1 MLTEVETRSDKRFFL
16 HFAARAVF
24 EAGDVHAF
32 LNLVAARALFE
43 EGGVHAF
50 LNYFVAAPL
59 PGLCTLPF
67 QNPLS
72 TSLLHA
78 LELVR

>member
-43 EGGVHAF
+43 EGGAHAF
-50 LNYFVAAPL
+50 LNYFVRRPPPRALHSSL
-59 PGLCTLPF
+59 PEP
-67 QNPLS
+67 
-72 TSLLHA
+72 SLHIIITCP
-78 LELVR
+78 